1 MFSSSGVLQ
10 MDYDKALMNLFE
22 SRGGP
27 APGTRYDEEIEITKG
42 LPTPH
47 RGRTK
52 YPFRDMELGDS
63 FFAPGASVI
72 GLHGCARR
80 HRPMRFTCRTLV
92 ENGVAGGRGWRIK

>member
-1 MFSSSGVLQ
+1 ME
-10 MDYDKALMNLFE
+10 YDKALMNLFE
-22 SRGGP
+22 NPLSRGGP
-27 APGTRYDEEIEITKG
+27 ATTRFDEEIEITKG
-42 LPTPH
+42 LPTPQ
-47 RGRTK
+47 RGRSK

-92 ENGVAGGRGWRIK
+92 ENGVAGVRVWRIR